1 MNELG
6 NVIIRAKLLNDMLW
20 NRYNWH
26 IIILKMNTL
35 LSIYFAGE
43 ELASGF
49 KPDKKKE
56 CQNARD
62 ILTFDKIFFNAVIS
76 PLSGQSGNP

>member
-1 MNELG
+1 LNELG
-6 NVIIRAKLLNDMLW
+6 NVIIRAKLINGMSW
-20 NRYNWH
+20 NHHNCH

-35 LSIYFAGE
+35 PSIYFDWE
-43 ELASGF
+43 EFTGSF

-62 ILTFDKIFFNAVIS
+62 ILTFDKVFFNTAIF
-76 PLSGQSGNP
+76 LL